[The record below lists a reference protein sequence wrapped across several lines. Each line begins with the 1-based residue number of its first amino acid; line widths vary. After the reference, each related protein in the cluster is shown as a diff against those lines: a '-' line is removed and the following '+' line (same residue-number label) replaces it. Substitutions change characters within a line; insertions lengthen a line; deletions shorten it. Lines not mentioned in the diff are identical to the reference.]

1 MNRSEPLMKVVK
13 RRNEKL
19 KRLFAENGINI
30 RLIGDPQKPAMVMD
44 EEILL
49 SAYVKNFYLHFTKEP
64 FSDEIVNTFKLY
76 YQVTTDRNE
85 LQQTIDSCEHRK
97 VYKIKLADMEP
108 TLYLVGYNFIDRDN
122 EVGRYPVF
130 GPHKPK
136 VYFKKEFALK
146 RANEIS
152 KEGYNLEVV

>member
-19 KRLFAENGINI
+19 RKFFAENGFNV
-30 RLIGDPQKPAMVMD
+30 RLIGDPQKPAMVMN

-64 FSDEIVNTFKLY
+64 FSDEIVSTYKLY
-76 YQVTTDRNE
+76 YQVAIDRNE
-85 LQQTIDSCEHRK
+85 LQQTLDACTHRK
-97 VYKIKLADMEP
+97 AYKIKLADVEP

-130 GPHKPK
+130 GPYKPK

-146 RANEIS
+146 RASEIS
-152 KEGYNLEVV
+152 KEGYNLEVT